1 MSKAAKILAIILI
14 TFGGV
19 FTLVGVSSYLT
30 VGNVLTA
37 QAITVA
43 DDASCLAGATVN
55 NPLAAWCQQDI
66 INDHALHATNGLSYA
81 QMDREDPLREVAMN
95 GSVLRASLFTSVIA
109 FALSALVA
117 VLGVL
122 FALVGVTFLVYKP
135 KA

>member
-66 INDHALHATNGLSYA
+66 ITITPSMPRMGCHTHRWTVRTRYA
-81 QMDREDPLREVAMN
+81 RL
-95 GSVLRASLFTSVIA
+95 L
-109 FALSALVA
+109 
-117 VLGVL
+117 
-122 FALVGVTFLVYKP
+122 
-135 KA
+135 

>member
-1 MSKAAKILAIILI
+1 
-14 TFGGV
+14 
-19 FTLVGVSSYLT
+19 
-30 VGNVLTA
+30 
-37 QAITVA
+37 
-43 DDASCLAGATVN
+43 
-55 NPLAAWCQQDI
+55 
-66 INDHALHATNGLSYA
+66 
-81 QMDREDPLREVAMN
+81 MN